1 MKLNIANPAEGT
13 QKLLDIDDEKKLRI
27 FYDKRM
33 SQEVKGDDLGEEF
46 RGYVFRITG
55 GNDKQGFPMKQG
67 VLVNKRV
74 RLLMGLGH
82 SCFRPRRTGER
93 QRKSIRGCI
102 VGADLAVLSLVIVKP
117 GSQNLPGLTDKTI
130 PRRLGPKRAS
140 KIRKLFNLGKQD
152 DVRKSVIRRD
162 IPAKEGKKKGTT
174 KSAKIQRLVTPLTL
188 QRKRR
193 RLALKKRWSTKSK
206 KDAEDYKNLLLQ
218 RQKESREKRQEII
231 NKKRGIVKPAT
242 PAATPTPATTAT
254 PAKKVKKP
262 TTESGKDTKPATTTT
277 TTTTPATTV
286 KPVEKKGKAG
296 AAKTEKS
303 VKTEKPAKTPE
314 KSAKTSEKPAAA
326 PTTTAA
332 PATTAPAKVAEP
344 TKKEKTKPAESTKKE
359 KPAATTATT
368 TTTTAP
374 AATTTAPAA
383 TTAPKPV
390 EPAKT
395 AEPAKKGGDTKSKKK

>member
-1 MKLNIANPAEGT
+1 LLIRLRELRNYWILMMK
-13 QKLLDIDDEKKLRI
+13 KKKLRI

-162 IPAKEGKKKGTT
+162 IPAKEGKKKR
-174 KSAKIQRLVTPLTL
+174 APLN
-188 QRKRR
+188 Q
-193 RLALKKRWSTKSK
+193 LKFNVWS
-206 KDAEDYKNLLLQ
+206 LLLLYNV
-218 RQKESREKRQEII
+218 KDEDWHLKRDGVLNPKKMLKII
-231 NKKRGIVKPAT
+231 KISFNKDK
-242 PAATPTPATTAT
+242 
-254 PAKKVKKP
+254 KKVEKNGKKLLIRNVVLLNLP
-262 TTESGKDTKPATTTT
+262 LLP
-277 TTTTPATTV
+277 PLQLQ
-286 KPVEKKGKAG
+286 PLLRHL
-296 AAKTEKS
+296 
-303 VKTEKPAKTPE
+303 PRR
-314 KSAKTSEKPAAA
+314 
-326 PTTTAA
+326 
-332 PATTAPAKVAEP
+332 
-344 TKKEKTKPAESTKKE
+344 
-359 KPAATTATT
+359 
-368 TTTTAP
+368 
-374 AATTTAPAA
+374 
-383 TTAPKPV
+383 
-390 EPAKT
+390 
-395 AEPAKKGGDTKSKKK
+395 